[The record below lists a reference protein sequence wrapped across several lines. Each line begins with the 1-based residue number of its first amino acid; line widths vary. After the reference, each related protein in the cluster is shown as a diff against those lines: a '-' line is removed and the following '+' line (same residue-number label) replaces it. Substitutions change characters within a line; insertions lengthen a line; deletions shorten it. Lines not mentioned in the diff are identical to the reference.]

1 MLEFAARGA
10 NVVINSRSNADEAQ
24 QVKEEAEALGAKAL
38 VVLGDAAYKSTV
50 IELKTKAEEAFGQVD
65 IYVSNAARRLHKDF
79 WETSDE
85 DWHRYLNQQLTASWY
100 LAKAFAP
107 GMRERGW
114 GRIMHM
120 NGPDGWSG
128 GPTRIPHSTAKGGL
142 RTFTKSLAR
151 SLGPYGITVNDI
163 NPGFA
168 DTIRDMETAPGA
180 DPRALGPDRRGH
192 HPDRPP
198 AVAGGGRLGVRLPR
212 GRPVR
217 GHQRHR
223 HARRRRP
230 VGDRLNGTD
239 IDTDIRGK
247 VAIVGVGHT
256 PQGELPGQSPELNSV
271 LAIKEALKDA
281 GHRPATSWTG

>member
-1 MLEFAARGA
+1 MTDEFGIAGKTLLVTGSGRNLGKAIVLEFAARGA
-10 NVVINSRSNADEAQ
+10 NVVINARSNAEEAN

-50 IELKTKAEEAFGQVD
+50 VELKTKAEEAFGRVD

-107 GMRERGW
+107 SMREQGW

-142 RTFTKSLAR
+142 RTFTRSLAR
-151 SLGPYGITVNDI
+151 SLGPHGITVNAI
-163 NPGFA
+163 APGFVR
-168 DTIRDMETAPGA
+168 TDMTQ
-180 DPRALGPDRRGH
+180 
-192 HPDRPP
+192 
-198 AVAGGGRLGVRLPR
+198 GGRAAADWAGTEKTLASRTMLGRIGEPADIAAVVGFLASEE
-212 GRPVR
+212 
-217 GHQRHR
+217 
-223 HARRRRP
+223 ARWITGQ
-230 VGDRLNGTD
+230 V
-239 IDTDIRGK
+239 IDASGGLRF
-247 VAIVGVGHT
+247 
-256 PQGELPGQSPELNSV
+256 
-271 LAIKEALKDA
+271 
-281 GHRPATSWTG
+281 

>member
-1 MLEFAARGA
+1 MSDEFGIAGKTLLVTGSGRNLGKAIVLEFAARGA
-10 NVVINSRSNADEAQ
+10 NVVINARSNAEEAQ
-24 QVKEEAEALGAKAL
+24 QVKEEAEALGAKAIA
-38 VVLGDAAYKSTV
+38 VLGDAAYKSTI
-50 IELKTKAEEAFGQVD
+50 IELKTKAEEAFGHVD

-142 RTFTKSLAR
+142 RTFTRSLAR

-168 DTIRDMETAPGA
+168 DTIRDMETHPGLTRERSDQIA
-180 DPRALGPDRRGH
+180 KRNIPIGRQPS
-192 HPDRPP
+192 P
-198 AVAGGGRLGVRLPR
+198 AEVAWACAFLAAERS
-212 GRPVR
+212 
-217 GHQRHR
+217 
-223 HARRRRP
+223 AAI
-230 VGDRLNGTD
+230 NGTVMHVD
-239 IDTDIRGK
+239 G
-247 VAIVGVGHT
+247 
-256 PQGELPGQSPELNSV
+256 GQSV
-271 LAIKEALKDA
+271 I
-281 GHRPATSWTG
+281 G

>member
-1 MLEFAARGA
+1 MTDEFGIAGKTLLVTGSGRNLGKAIVLEFAARGA
-10 NVVINSRSNADEAQ
+10 NVVINVRSNGEEAN
-24 QVKEEAEALGAKAL
+24 QVKEEAEALGAKAI

-50 IELKTKAEEAFGQVD
+50 VELKTKAEEAFGQVE
-65 IYVSNAARRLHKDF
+65 IYVSNAARRLSKDF

-107 GMRERGW
+107 SMREQGW

-142 RTFTKSLAR
+142 RTFTRSLAR

-168 DTIRDMETAPGA
+168 DTIRDMETHPGLTRERSDQIARDIIPIGRQPSPEEVAWACAFLAA
-180 DPRALGPDRRGH
+180 DRSA
-192 HPDRPP
+192 
-198 AVAGGGRLGVRLPR
+198 AI
-212 GRPVR
+212 
-217 GHQRHR
+217 
-223 HARRRRP
+223 
-230 VGDRLNGTD
+230 NGTVMHVD
-239 IDTDIRGK
+239 G
-247 VAIVGVGHT
+247 
-256 PQGELPGQSPELNSV
+256 GQSV
-271 LAIKEALKDA
+271 I
-281 GHRPATSWTG
+281 G